1 MATELDDLA
10 DPERRLCEVLADYF
24 EAEKAGRAPDL
35 AVWLAEHADLA
46 GELRE
51 FLAQQER
58 LLGAM
63 APLRSILEAAMGAGL
78 DPGGS
83 SPDGDGL
90 PLFDPGGPVRVF
102 ADYELL
108 GEIDRGGMGVVYRA
122 RQRSLNRIVALKMLR
137 SGGLADANDAR
148 RFLMEAEAVAQLDHP
163 NIVPI
168 HEVGEHDGCRYFTM
182 KLIEGTSLARRLPGP
197 SADPRAVARVVATVA
212 SAIHH
217 AHQRGVLHRDLKP
230 SNILIDTEGRPH
242 VTDFGLAKRVEGD
255 SELTLSGAILGT
267 PSYMAPE
274 QTSERKQAVTTA
286 TDVYGLGALLYALLT
301 GRPPF
306 RGDSVVETLEQVRN
320 AQPEPPSGIGRR
332 VDRDLETICL
342 KCLEKVPERR
352 YASALALAE
361 DLERWLS
368 GEPIMARPAGLFERW
383 WRWCRRHRV
392 LVGAALIGLATIG
405 LLGFAAWKEVQLRK
419 AHWLDELKSREI
431 QRRDREAR
439 RSRYIADIRLAAQ
452 LLGTG
457 RHAEGE
463 LDRLAPSPGVE
474 DLRDFAWWHLR
485 TLSHQEVASL
495 TGHRGEVYCVAFS
508 PDGRTLASASQDKT
522 VRLWDIVTR
531 RTRTILA
538 GHGDEVNWV
547 AWSPDGR
554 TVATASDDHSIRV
567 WDASDGR
574 ALGEVGRHDR
584 AAVGVLFMPDG
595 WSLISGGRD
604 KLIRR
609 WDLGARREIARWD
622 SPVGDV
628 EYLALARHGTN
639 LAIAGHRSHVGRIDW
654 TKGRT
659 LDALPKSVHAHRDPF
674 ARVNAVGLSSD
685 GRFVALPSDGHRAAI
700 LDADGRTLGVLYGH
714 HTDVFSIAF
723 SPDDHTLATASDDGS
738 VRVWDVPSGSPRDVL
753 MGHSGRIWSVTFS
766 PDGRTLATASRDG
779 TVKLW
784 DVANRPDRAVL
795 SGFEGGLSSI
805 AFSTDGSRL
814 FAASETGSIWSW
826 DIATAQPGRPVQ
838 GGGVMCPRLLA
849 PGGEALVSRIDDQ
862 HIMLSDPNGRRPTLR
877 IACSARVETNLAFT
891 PDGTR
896 LATADLDAIHIWDVA
911 AGHELAQ
918 FRSPR
923 GKLHGRPAF
932 SPRGDVIMFGNLYR
946 GYDPRRDR
954 MEEYQWLAAW
964 DIASGRMLW
973 LRDPEPIMYC
983 AAWSPDGTLLAFSHD
998 SSSIVLR
1005 HASSLAEHAVLME
1018 HADDVTAAA
1027 FSPDNRTL
1035 ASSSHDKTVRLW
1047 DVASGQELVALR
1059 GHSGPVAAL
1068 CFSPDGSAL
1077 ASLGE
1082 ALDGSSEL
1090 ILWRTARP
1098 APR

>member
-1 MATELDDLA
+1 MASDLDDLP
-10 DPERRLCEVLADYF
+10 DPEQRLCEVLAAYF
-24 EAEKAGRAPDL
+24 EAAKAGEAPEREVLLDRYPDL
-35 AVWLAEHADLA
+35 ADQLAAFLDEQDRLLRMTEPLRTIIETAAGADL
-46 GELRE
+46 GRPCPNGD
-51 FLAQQER
+51 
-58 LLGAM
+58 GAD
-63 APLRSILEAAMGAGL
+63 LLEASATVQI
-78 DPGGS
+78 
-83 SPDGDGL
+83 
-90 PLFDPGGPVRVF
+90 FD
-102 ADYELL
+102 DYELL

-122 RQRSLNRIVALKMLR
+122 RQRSLNRLVALKMLR
-137 SGGLADANDAR
+137 SGSLADRDDIR
-148 RFLMEAEAVAQLDHP
+148 RFRLEAEAVARLDHP

-168 HEVGEHDGCRYFTM
+168 HEVGEHDGLSYFAM
-182 KLIEGTSLARRLPGP
+182 KLIEGASLAQCLSEPA
-197 SADPRAVARVVATVA
+197 ADPRAAARVVATVA
-212 SAIHH
+212 RAVHH
-217 AHQRGVLHRDLKP
+217 AHQRGMLHRDLKP
-230 SNILIDTEGRPH
+230 SNILIDTEGQPH
-242 VTDFGLAKRVEGD
+242 ITDFGLARRIEAD
-255 SELTLSGAILGT
+255 PELTQSGAILGT

-274 QTSERKQAVTTA
+274 QASGQRQAVTTA
-286 TDVYGLGALLYALLT
+286 TDVYGLGAVLYALLT
-301 GRPPF
+301 GKPPF
-306 RGDSVVETLEQVRN
+306 RGDSVLETLEQVRN

-361 DLERWLS
+361 DLERWLR

-383 WRWCRRHRV
+383 WRWCRRHGA
-392 LVGAALIGLATIG
+392 LVGAALIGLSTIS

-419 AHWLDELKSREI
+419 AHRLAELKCREI

-452 LLGTG
+452 LLGAG
-457 RHAEGE
+457 RNAEGE
-463 LDRLAPSPGVE
+463 LDRLAPPPGVE

-495 TGHRGEVYCVAFS
+495 IGHRGEVYCVAFS
-508 PDGRTLASASQDKT
+508 PDGRTLASASQDRT
-522 VRLWDIVTR
+522 VRLWDVVTR
-531 RTRTILA
+531 RTRTILV

-584 AAVGVLFMPDG
+584 AAVGVLFTPDG
-595 WSLISGGRD
+595 RSLISGGRD
-604 KLIRR
+604 KLIKR
-609 WDLGARREIARWD
+609 WDFAARREIARWD
-622 SPVGDV
+622 SPVGEV
-628 EYLALARHGTN
+628 ECLALARHGTS
-639 LAIAGHRSHVGRIDW
+639 LAIAGHRSHVARIDW
-654 TKGRT
+654 TKGRA
-659 LDALPKSVHAHRDPF
+659 LDALPGSVHATGDPF
-674 ARVNAVGLSSD
+674 ARVNTVGLSSD
-685 GRFVALPSDGHRAAI
+685 GRLVALPSDGHRAAI
-700 LDADGRTLGVLYGH
+700 LDADGRTLAVLYGH
-714 HTDVFSIAF
+714 HGDVFSVAF
-723 SPDDHTLATASDDGS
+723 SPDDHTLATASDDGTL
-738 VRVWDVPSGSPRDVL
+738 RLWDVRSSSPRDVL
-753 MGHSGRIWSVTFS
+753 MRHSGRIWSVIFS

-814 FAASETGSIWSW
+814 FAAGGTGSIWSW

-838 GGGVMCPRLLA
+838 GGGAVCRRLLA
-849 PGGEALVSRIDDQ
+849 PGGEALVSRIDEE
-862 HIMLSDPNGRRPTLR
+862 HITLSDLSGRRPSRR
-877 IACSARVETNLAFT
+877 IACNARDETKLAFT

-911 AGHELAQ
+911 AGDELAQ

-923 GKLHGRPAF
+923 GKLDGRPAF
-932 SPRGDVIMFGNLYR
+932 SPRGDVIMFGNLYQHS
-946 GYDPRRDR
+946 DARRDLF
-954 MEEYQWLAAW
+954 EDYQWLAAW

-983 AAWSPDGTLLAFSHD
+983 AAWSPDGTLLAFLGGT
-998 SSSIVLR
+998 SIVLR
-1005 HASSLAEHAVLME
+1005 YATSLAELAVLMG

-1027 FSPDNRTL
+1027 FSPDSRTL

-1047 DVASGQELVALR
+1047 DVASGQELVGLR

-1082 ALDGSSEL
+1082 TLDGSSEL
-1090 ILWRTARP
+1090 VLWRTARP